1 MSSDSESSVESF
13 DSSQSMDWEKS
24 DISDG
29 ESRVVDSL
37 IAPYQDEPLADYGD
51 EESLSDKEANVD
63 GLCPSTL
70 EARYEGNVSV
80 DAW

>member
-37 IAPYQDEPLADYGD
+37 IAPYQDEPLAIMAT
-51 EESLSDKEANVD
+51 KKV
-63 GLCPSTL
+63 
-70 EARYEGNVSV
+70 
-80 DAW
+80 